1 MNRDSEL
8 SPGGVPLA
16 RNSPD
21 AEKLLTVH
29 DLVAELS
36 QWNGGDQ
43 VVFRSTS
50 DGSALRFYCFRS
62 PEAGIL
68 EINLND

>member
-1 MNRDSEL
+1 MNRNNEV
-8 SPGGVPLA
+8 SPGGVPPI
-16 RNSPD
+16 RNAPD
-21 AEKLLTVH
+21 IERPLTVE

-36 QWNGGDQ
+36 QWNGDDQ

-50 DGSALRFYCFRS
+50 DGSVLRFCCFRS

>member
-1 MNRDSEL
+1 MDNEM
-8 SPGGVPLA
+8 SPGGVPPI
-16 RNSPD
+16 RNAPD
-21 AEKLLTVH
+21 VDKLLTVR

-36 QWNGGDQ
+36 QWNGNAQ

-50 DGSALRFYCFRS
+50 DGNALRFYCFRS

-68 EINLND
+68 EINLNP

>member
-1 MNRDSEL
+1 MNRDNEV
-8 SPGGVPLA
+8 SPGGVPPV
-16 RNSPD
+16 RNAPD
-21 AEKLLTVH
+21 IEKLLKVH

-36 QWNGGDQ
+36 HWNGDDQ

-62 PEAGIL
+62 PEVGIH
-68 EINLND
+68 EIDLND

>member
-1 MNRDSEL
+1 MNRNNEV
-8 SPGGVPLA
+8 SPGGVPPI
-16 RNSPD
+16 RNAPD
-21 AEKLLTVH
+21 VEKLLTVR

-36 QWNGGDQ
+36 EWNGDAR

-68 EINLND
+68 EINLKH

>member
-1 MNRDSEL
+1 MNRNNEV
-8 SPGGVPLA
+8 SPGGVPPI
-16 RNSPD
+16 RNAPD
-21 AEKLLTVH
+21 MERLLTVQ

-36 QWNGGDQ
+36 QWNDDDQ

-50 DGSALRFYCFRS
+50 DGSALRFCCFRS
-62 PEAGIL
+62 PGAGIL

>member
-1 MNRDSEL
+1 MNRDNEVR
-8 SPGGVPLA
+8 PGGVPPV
-16 RNSPD
+16 RNAPD
-21 AEKLLTVH
+21 IETLLTVH
-29 DLVAELS
+29 DLAAELS
-36 QWNGGDQ
+36 QWNGDDQ

-50 DGSALRFYCFRS
+50 EGSALHFYCFRS

>member
-1 MNRDSEL
+1 MNRDNEV
-8 SPGGVPLA
+8 SPGGFPPVRKA
-16 RNSPD
+16 PD
-21 AEKLLTVH
+21 IERLLTVH

-36 QWNGGDQ
+36 QWNDGDQ
-43 VVFRSTS
+43 VAFRSAS
-50 DGSALRFYCFRS
+50 DGNALWFCCFRS

>member
-1 MNRDSEL
+1 MHRHKEV
-8 SPGGVPLA
+8 SPGGFPPI
-16 RNSPD
+16 RNAPD
-21 AEKLLTVH
+21 IERLLTVR
-29 DLVAELS
+29 DLMAELG
-36 QWNGGDQ
+36 QWNGDDQ

-50 DGSALRFYCFRS
+50 DGGALRFYCFRS

>member
-8 SPGGVPLA
+8 SPGGEPPV
-16 RNSPD
+16 RNAPD

-36 QWNGGDQ
+36 QWNGDDQ

-50 DGSALRFYCFRS
+50 DGGALRFYCFRS

>member
-1 MNRDSEL
+1 MK
-8 SPGGVPLA
+8 LA
-16 RNSPD
+16 QAVFPHRNAPD
-21 AEKLLTVH
+21 IEKLLTVH
-29 DLVAELS
+29 DLMAELS
-36 QWNGGDQ
+36 QWSGDDQ

-50 DGSALRFYCFRS
+50 GGSALRFYCFRS

>member
-1 MNRDSEL
+1 MNRDNEVR
-8 SPGGVPLA
+8 PGGVPPV
-16 RNSPD
+16 RNAPD
-21 AEKLLTVH
+21 IEKLLTVH
-29 DLVAELS
+29 DLAAELS
-36 QWNGGDQ
+36 QWSGDDQ
-43 VVFRSTS
+43 VTFRLTS